1 MCAHRFTPEDD
12 DDADAADDSDDEDD
26 EEGEEEEEDDDDTKV
41 NGTAVAGLLEWEE
54 EMDNEVNGFEKD
66 VHPHGRKW
74 WRYRYEYTL
83 VEGPVLAISV
93 MVMYILMYLL
103 ASASFMEK
111 FKFYNIGLTGRLYR
125 YCWAYFIFHATALM
139 IMVTVSYMLYM
150 PWGEWNPYDYLAKN
164 FHEFI
169 DGRANV
175 PFLGYSWLMM
185 MLDVQLQLF
194 VTFSFYA
201 IFMCFVVWNWSRA
214 LNDWKSIGITP
225 DSKGRL
231 GINEYH
237 YNDFQAIMTS
247 RVRES
252 ESFIALFA
260 EKRLRYNQVEGVDSH
275 RQQGFNDFHLHLYLT
290 DSFGRAIEFL
300 VEASLKSHLF
310 LAFCA
315 ILVAVLAHHYEVAF
329 MYFLPGFIVI
339 GLFIF
344 SCSFIVTRQLRD
356 HNHNAPLDFLTVHA
370 YCRSIQLCLYC
381 VFFSFARLLLSS
393 DIFTDYPNVYLAA
406 AIGFCATLL
415 LCWFVAGE
423 AMKATIC
430 MIILPHASQEER
442 FAAHLQSVA
451 YWHTVANCHE
461 CGVRQHPPNA
471 CINREWAGTNQTT
484 GSPRS
489 GGSTTNTT
497 SGRDF
502 SFR

>member
-201 IFMCFVVWNWSRA
+201 IFMCFIVWNWSMA
-214 LNDWKSIGITP
+214 LNDWKSMMATP
-225 DSKGRL
+225 ESKGRL
-231 GINEYH
+231 SINEYH
-237 YNDFQAIMTS
+237 YKDFQDIMTH

-252 ESFIALFA
+252 ESFIALFG
-260 EKRLRYNQVEGVDSH
+260 EKKLRYRLVEGVDSH

-315 ILVAVLAHHYEVAF
+315 ILVSILAHHYEVAF

-339 GLFIF
+339 GLVIF
-344 SCSFIVTRQLRD
+344 SCSFLVTRQLRNHD
-356 HNHNAPLDFLTVHA
+356 HKASLDYLSVHT

-381 VFFSFARLLLSS
+381 IFFSFARLLLSS
-393 DIFTDYPNVYLAA
+393 DIFTDYPRVYLAA
-406 AIGFCATLL
+406 GIGFICTLL

-430 MIILPHASQEER
+430 MIVLPHKSQEDR

-461 CGVRQHPPNA
+461 CGARQHPTHA
-471 CINREWAGTNQTT
+471 SLNREWAGTNVKA
-484 GSPRS
+484 
-489 GGSTTNTT
+489 GGETPSTSKD